1 MSNQLDVRLQ
11 LVASFVRP
19 GSVVADIGTDHA
31 YLPVQ
36 LVRSGVCPGAYACDL
51 REGPLQNAK
60 QTVAAAGLSAK
71 IKTVLSDGLD
81 ALDANCADDVIF
93 AGMGGI
99 LIAELLSR
107 AAWLK
112 NPDVRVIAQPM
123 SHAEDVRLWLFDN
136 GFAIDKEAAIF
147 DRHHGYVVLAAHYT
161 GKETAYTPAMPYG
174 GTLFGK
180 DDPAAKRLL
189 SSQLQRLK
197 KRRDALQN
205 VQSDPAE
212 TARLCAVIT
221 DFERRMQYDHAP
233 DTV

>member
-1 MSNQLDVRLQ
+1 MSNQLDVRLR

-36 LVRSGVCPGAYACDL
+36 LVSAGVCPGADACDL
-51 REGPLQNAK
+51 REGPLQNAT
-60 QTVAAAGLSAK
+60 QTVRAAGLSDK
-71 IKTVLSDGLD
+71 IQTVLSDGLD
-81 ALDANCADDVIF
+81 ALPPGCADDVIF

-112 NPDVRVIAQPM
+112 TPDVRVIAQPM
-123 SHAEDVRLWLFDN
+123 SHAEDVRLWLFQN
-136 GFAIDKEAAIF
+136 GFTIDDEAAVF

-161 GKETAYTPAMPYG
+161 GEKGVCTPALPYG

-189 SSQLQRLK
+189 LLQLQRLK
-197 KRRDALQN
+197 KRRDALEN
-205 VQSDPAE
+205 AQSDPDE
-212 TARLCAVIT
+212 TARLCAVID
-221 DFERRMQYDHAP
+221 DFERRMQ
-233 DTV
+233 V

>member
-36 LVRSGVCPGAYACDL
+36 LVRDGVCPDAV
-51 REGPLQNAK
+51 E
-60 QTVAAAGLSAK
+60 AAGLSDK
-71 IKTVLSDGLD
+71 IQTVLSDGLD
-81 ALDANCADDVIF
+81 ALPPGCADDVIF

-107 AAWLK
+107 AAWLE

-123 SHAEDVRLWLFDN
+123 SHAEDVRLWLFQN
-136 GFAIDKEAAIF
+136 GFTIDDEAAVF

-161 GKETAYTPAMPYG
+161 GENTAVTPAMPYG

-180 DDPAAKRLL
+180 SDPAAKRLL
-189 SSQLQRLK
+189 SLQLQRLK

-205 VQSDPAE
+205 AQSDPAE
-212 TARLCAVIT
+212 TARLCAVID
-221 DFERRMQYDHAP
+221 DFERRMQ
-233 DTV
+233 V

>member
-1 MSNQLDVRLQ
+1 MSNQLDVRLR

-36 LVRSGVCPGAYACDL
+36 LVSGGVCPGAYACDL

-60 QTVAAAGLSAK
+60 NAVAAAGLSDK
-71 IKTVLSDGLD
+71 IQTVLSDGLD
-81 ALDANCADDVIF
+81 ALPPGCADDVIF

-123 SHAEDVRLWLFDN
+123 SHAEDVRLWLFQN
-136 GFAIDKEAAIF
+136 GFAIDREAAVF

-161 GKETAYTPAMPYG
+161 GQTTAYSPAMPYG
-174 GTLFGK
+174 GTLFGQS
-180 DDPAAKRLL
+180 DPQAERLL
-189 SSQLQRLK
+189 QLQLQRLQ
-197 KRRDALQN
+197 KRRNALLSA
-205 VQSDPAE
+205 QSDPAE
-212 TARLCAVIT
+212 TAQLCAVIN
-221 DFERRMQYDHAP
+221 DFERRMQL
-233 DTV
+233 

>member
-1 MSNQLDVRLQ
+1 MQLDERLQ

-36 LVRSGVCPGAYACDL
+36 LVKGGICPQAFACDL
-51 REGPLQNAK
+51 REGPLQNAR
-60 QTVAAAGLSAK
+60 QTVKAAGLCDK
-71 IKTVLSDGLD
+71 IKTVLSNGLD
-81 ALDANCADDVIF
+81 ALPAHCADDVIF

-112 NPDVRVIAQPM
+112 DPGVRVIAQPM

-136 GFAIDKEAAIF
+136 GFSIDKEAALF

-161 GKETAYTPAMPYG
+161 GENAAYTPAMPYG
-174 GTLFGK
+174 GTLFFQN
-180 DDPAAKRLL
+180 DPQAKRLL
-189 SSQLQRLK
+189 QLQLQRLK

-205 VQSDPAE
+205 ANTDPDE
-212 TARLCAVIT
+212 TARLCAVIQ
-221 DFERRMQYDHAP
+221 DFERRMQHDDRTDA
-233 DTV
+233 V